1 MSKSS
6 KEFDKMV
13 ENDTTIVMLQE
24 NLAHSRKLNEEKD
37 KEIKELQQ
45 KRDADYRGKVVLFD
59 TFVQERLDLLGRIHR
74 IEQRIH
80 ALGFAVPTTVPKLTM
95 YPGKTESPTVKLAA
109 AFDEVVNQWK
119 ISKEE

>member
-1 MSKSS
+1 MIK
-6 KEFDKMV
+6 KKFDKMV
-13 ENDTTIVMLQE
+13 EDDVAYVQLQE
-24 NLAHSRKLNEEKD
+24 NFERARRISEEKD

-45 KRDADYRGKVVLFD
+45 KRDDDYRGKVVLFD

-109 AFDEVVNQWK
+109 AFDEVVHQWK